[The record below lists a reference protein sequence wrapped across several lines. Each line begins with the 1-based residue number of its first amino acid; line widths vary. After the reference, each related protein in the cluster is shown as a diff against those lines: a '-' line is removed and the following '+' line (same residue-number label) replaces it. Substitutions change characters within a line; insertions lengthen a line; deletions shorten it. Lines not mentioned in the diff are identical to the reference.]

1 MQYVIC
7 YDIADDARR
16 HRVATTLLDFGSRI
30 EESVFVAN
38 LDEDLARRMME
49 RLRRLVETD
58 QDRVHVFQLCAECA
72 HKTQALGTAE
82 LVEDREFY
90 II

>member
-16 HRVATTLLDFGSRI
+16 SRTAHALLDFGTRI
-30 EESVFVAN
+30 QESVFVAH
-38 LDEDLARRMME
+38 LDEELAGKMME
-49 RLRRLVETD
+49 RLGKLMDVD
-58 QDRVHVFQLCAECA
+58 ADRIHVFGLCAECERRT
-72 HKTQALGTAE
+72 KALGTAE

-90 II
+90 VI